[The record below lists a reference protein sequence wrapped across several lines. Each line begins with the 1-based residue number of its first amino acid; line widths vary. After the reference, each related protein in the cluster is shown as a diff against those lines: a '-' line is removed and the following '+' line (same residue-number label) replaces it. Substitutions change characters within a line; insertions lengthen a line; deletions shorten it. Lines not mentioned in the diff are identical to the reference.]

1 MIKNSLIHVILPL
14 FLGGLIYWAARPSS
28 LAFSQDIMLRPL
40 IDVQYIPDWILFNL
54 PDGLW
59 TYALMSFTLLLW
71 QDTPSVFGAKF
82 WIITAFSL
90 GIALEFGQYLHLI
103 KGTFDWFD
111 VLTYLIFNCLSI
123 FTLNF
128 KIREK

>member
-14 FLGGLIYWAARPSS
+14 FIGGLIYWAARPSS
-28 LAFSQDIMLRPL
+28 LAFSQDIMPL
-40 IDVQYIPDWILFNL
+40 IDAKYVPNWVLFNL

-71 QDTPSVFGAKF
+71 RDTPSVFGAKF
-82 WIITAFSL
+82 WIITAFLL

-103 KGTFDWFD
+103 KGTFDWLD
-111 VLTYLIFNCLSI
+111 VLTYLFFNCLSI
-123 FTLNF
+123 LIF
-128 KIREK
+128 KFKPCEK